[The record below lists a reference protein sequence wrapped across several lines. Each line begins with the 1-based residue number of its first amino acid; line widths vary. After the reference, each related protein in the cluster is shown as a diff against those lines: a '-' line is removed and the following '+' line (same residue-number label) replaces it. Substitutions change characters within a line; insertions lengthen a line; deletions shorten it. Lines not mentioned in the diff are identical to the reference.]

1 MAPASRLSGSGAAG
15 RPRYLLKGTENMTS
29 NEEQLL
35 QRIADTLDKM
45 LEEMQQANMRH
56 QELDQSKADAEAATR
71 DRYKNL

>member
-1 MAPASRLSGSGAAG
+1 
-15 RPRYLLKGTENMTS
+15 MTS